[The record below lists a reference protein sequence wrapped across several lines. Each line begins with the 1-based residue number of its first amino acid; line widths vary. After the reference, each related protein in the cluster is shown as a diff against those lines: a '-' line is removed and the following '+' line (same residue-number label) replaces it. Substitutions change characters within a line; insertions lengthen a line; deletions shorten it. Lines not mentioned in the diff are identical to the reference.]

1 MPPRPAPRAHSADKA
16 PPQSSPKPAPRWLRP
31 AVVALAAV
39 FALGLFSRPFSDTD
53 SWWQLKTGQYIADNH
68 KLPVPD
74 PFSFT
79 TGRSQPAS
87 PGEERT
93 RYFNL
98 THEWLAQVGMYAVY
112 SVTGFGGIVLL
123 RALLLCAFCT
133 LIGFAAHRRGAGFY
147 GSLLAA
153 LAAASVMPFLA
164 ADRPQIVTYVLL
176 ALAVHLLETRRFL
189 WALPP
194 IFLFWANAHGGF
206 VIGWVA
212 IGAYCAESLFLRW
225 RGRPVADE
233 RRLWMV
239 AAASVAVSALNP
251 NGLRVIQ
258 VLADYHR
265 SPLQSTLIDWQRTN
279 YWEISPFNAV
289 LYGALLTLFWARGK
303 ARFVDWLLFGLFA
316 VAALSVVRNIFLIAL
331 IGPAIL
337 AGYFPW
343 KRALPVAAEF
353 AVALLLAAGVAWKCA
368 SPQAFQFR
376 ADETGL
382 PKGAAGF
389 LLANRVTAPM
399 FNTYAEGGY
408 LIWKLWPRERVFV
421 DGRALSESAFQ
432 EALPHPGERRFDRRQ
447 ERRTTAGRVRH
458 RSHPDERLRVLH
470 GLGVLPA
477 RRSLRP
483 QPEGMEAGLPGLERA
498 WSSCA
503 IRRPASSRSTR
514 WMRSP
519 AWRTSAPR
527 ISAPLPSENGCARE
541 LGKLFAVIGDPVRAR
556 KWAAQWAAVE
566 RPTVG
571 GRLAGGHQLSSLYLV
586 CASTYSLRHSRRLM
600 VTTMATIMTVAP

>member
-233 RRLWMV
+233 RMLWMV

-432 EALPHPGERRFDRRQ
+432 EALRIQANADSTGGRSAEQ
-447 ERRTTAGRVRH
+447 LLAGYGIEVILMNGFEYF
-458 RSHPDERLRVLH
+458 SGTVYN
-470 GLGVLPA
+470 LPA
-477 RRSLRP
+477 ALSDPSQKEWKLVYQDSGGMVFMRHPPPGVQPLDSLDALTS
-483 QPEGMEAGLPGLERA
+483 MEDQCAAHIRA
-498 WSSCA
+498 
-503 IRRPASSRSTR
+503 
-514 WMRSP
+514 
-519 AWRTSAPR
+519 APW
-527 ISAPLPSENGCARE
+527 ENGCARE
-541 LGKLFAVIGDPVRAR
+541 LGKLFSVIGDPVRAR
-556 KWAAQWAAVE
+556 KWAAQWAA
-566 RPTVG
+566 
-571 GRLAGGHQLSSLYLV
+571 SSGQQ
-586 CASTYSLRHSRRLM
+586 
-600 VTTMATIMTVAP
+600 